1 MYHIH
6 LQNFDGPM
14 DLLLYFIRRDEIDI
28 YDIPIAKITKEY
40 IQTLDEMRAMNISL
54 AGDFVEMAATLMR
67 IKSRM
72 LLPSRKDIE
81 ENDIEDPRTTL
92 VHQLIDYQRFKE
104 LAKILDDLSTNRSQ
118 FIRRGLITNI
128 PLGEEDPSVYLRE
141 VSLYDIALI
150 FKQAMENKPVI
161 QYFELQRE
169 RVSLDHQKAF
179 LLVHFDREGYVEF
192 ADLLS
197 QIETKIEMIVTFLAL
212 LELIRSGLVRVLQG
226 KLFGEI
232 KIQLL
237 ETRVNN

>member
-54 AGDFVEMAATLMR
+54 AGEFVEMAATLMR

-72 LLPSRKDIE
+72 LLPARDYE
-81 ENDIEDPRTTL
+81 ETSEIEDPRTAL
-92 VHQLIDYQRFKE
+92 VHQLLEYQRFKE
-104 LAKILDDLSTNRSQ
+104 LANKLEDLSENRSQ
-118 FIRRGLITNI
+118 YIRRGLTTNI
-128 PLGEEDPSVYLRE
+128 PMGEEDPGIYLRE
-141 VSLYDIALI
+141 ISLYDIALI

-161 QYFELQRE
+161 QPFELQRE

-179 LLVHFDREGYVEF
+179 LLAHFDREGYIVF
-192 ADLLS
+192 TDLLS
-197 QIETKIEMIVTFLAL
+197 KIDTKIEMIITFLAL
-212 LELIRSGLVRVLQG
+212 LELIRSGHVRVLQG
-226 KLFGEI
+226 KLFGDI
-232 KIQLL
+232 KIKLL
-237 ETRVNN
+237 ESRIDT